1 MAMRLILQA
10 FIISCLLLQGCS
22 SKITMDKANEIAL
35 AEFQANYEE
44 TFSNYSMETNEG
56 YSFSEKNG
64 DPIACYKITFLDDQ
78 VVPIATYLISK
89 KDGVIVKSFKR

>member
-1 MAMRLILQA
+1 MKLLLQA
-10 FIISCLLLQGCS
+10 TIIICLLLSGCS
-22 SKITMDKANEIAL
+22 SKITMENANEIAL

-44 TFSNYSMETNEG
+44 THSNYSMETNEV
-56 YSFSEKNG
+56 YSFSDDG
-64 DPIACYKITFLDDQ
+64 DSVACYKVTFLDDQ

>member
-1 MAMRLILQA
+1 
-10 FIISCLLLQGCS
+10 
-22 SKITMDKANEIAL
+22 MDKANEIAL

-44 TFSNYSMETNEG
+44 TFSNYSMETTEG
-56 YSFSEKNG
+56 YSFSENG
-64 DPIACYKITFLDDQ
+64 DQIACYDVTFLDDQ